1 MRKMVQ
7 QPNKYVSYLRVSTVR
22 QGQSG
27 LGLEAQRA
35 RVHEFLHSL
44 GNGEPIA
51 EYVETES
58 GRKVQRVELQKALA
72 ACRAYGATLIIAKLD
87 RLSRNQAFL
96 MSLVDS
102 DVNVRF
108 CDLPEIPAGATG
120 RFMLQQMAAVAELE
134 AGLISERTKAAL
146 AARVKTKGPWDRKA
160 AHHLVPGAGQEAA
173 TRARQQR
180 ARAFAAD
187 LGPIIV
193 KARAEGYMSLREIAA
208 YLDREGIKAPRGAE
222 WSPKAVQ
229 RVLRYLGQ
237 D

>member
-1 MRKMVQ
+1 
-7 QPNKYVSYLRVSTVR
+7 
-22 QGQSG
+22 
-27 LGLEAQRA
+27 
-35 RVHEFLHSL
+35 
-44 GNGEPIA
+44 
-51 EYVETES
+51 
-58 GRKVQRVELQKALA
+58 
-72 ACRAYGATLIIAKLD
+72 
-87 RLSRNQAFL
+87 
-96 MSLVDS
+96 
-102 DVNVRF
+102 RF

-120 RFMLQQMAAVAELE
+120 RFMLQQVAAVAELE

-146 AARVKTKGPWDRKA
+146 AARVKTKGQWDRKA

-187 LGPIIV
+187 LRPIIV
-193 KARAEGYMSLREIAA
+193 KARAEGFMSLREIAA

-237 D
+237 V